1 MKAVRRDRDARAA
14 RRGNYFLA
22 VGSCDLH
29 DLSPLDGN
37 CVYYFFPTSPC

>member
-1 MKAVRRDRDARAA
+1 MRDASAA
-14 RRGNYFLA
+14 RQGNYLLLS

-37 CVYYFFPTSPC
+37 CVYHFFPTSPC